1 MLVLRKTRLIRPSLS
16 CLRSTPKQQM
26 SGDGEGDFEL
36 SVGITEYTNK
46 APGFRGILKQRYSD
60 FIVREIGMDN
70 VPSSLTTIASTE
82 VERKHF
88 VVPGASSS
96 GAANAATEAMDT
108 DELIVQ
114 VIDEVGSVSGGVFG
128 AGTLLPVAASA
139 ATGSSDDCK
148 QNLSVFLK
156 QCLTKANDCPVYF
169 TACPCA
175 DKESRT
181 KVHQII
187 RKYLPNAVDSEAL
200 EVKGAK
206 FIRLVAKHQLKKG
219 NNKGGGGA
227 SGGDGRNRA
236 PQWPQGLGD
245 RPYDTFNTFLT
256 TYIHCTYPT
265 DIPA

>member
-1 MLVLRKTRLIRPSLS
+1 MLLLLRKNSLLRPSLF
-16 CLRSTPKQQM
+16 CLRSATTKATTM
-26 SGDGEGDFEL
+26 SGEGEGEFEKL
-36 SVGITEYTNK
+36 VGITEYTNK

-60 FIVREIGMDN
+60 FIVREIGLDN
-70 VPSSLTTIASTE
+70 VASSLTSIASAE

-88 VVPGASSS
+88 VVPGTSSS
-96 GAANAATEAMDT
+96 GAADAATEAMDT

-128 AGTLLPVAASA
+128 AGSLLPGATSATAAS
-139 ATGSSDDCK
+139 SEDCK

-156 QCLTKANDCPVYF
+156 QCLTKANDCPTYF

-187 RKYLPNAVDSEAL
+187 RKYLPSAVDSEAL

-219 NNKGGGGA
+219 NNKGGGA

-245 RPYDTFNTFLT
+245 
-256 TYIHCTYPT
+256 
-265 DIPA
+265 